1 MADEVTG
8 IMIRANVNMTARVA
22 MMALVLAATGIG
34 ELTAQDA
41 AKPGLGELI
50 DIHKGL
56 SDKEWPQLQNTP
68 QRTGYSPITIKP
80 PFKLVWQVL
89 LSELDVGNNMQR
101 TVQPIVAE
109 GKVFVGCKNGR
120 FFALD
125 ARTGEVK
132 WTFDAGGPI
141 THTAGYAGG
150 EVFFAAF
157 DGCVYALDAG
167 AGKELWVFNS
177 GRRHGFSTAVLLVG
191 DKVYAV
197 DRGGRLFCL
206 DQSDGKEV
214 WHYDAG
220 APVYQCPA
228 YNAGGIYFAD
238 EHMQVHAVKEADG
251 SRLWLSKKLMGLSF
265 KHYWPV
271 VVHGMVI
278 VRPLCDDVIDCHH
291 GEYKKGENEDPLQQS
306 LFLLD
311 EKTGEELPP
320 VEHYMIGVHQG
331 AVPPPAVTRDGLL
344 VSRWTGGYLND
355 PTKKYAAMGGWLDSS
370 PKAGH
375 MWALQDIRKD
385 GKAAVLLE
393 PDHVPGATRPGI
405 AVGIGP
411 PDETTTSSVLGD
423 LVASMLNMGWREFNR
438 LAGPTPYARAHGIY
452 SLTDGR
458 WHWEGISAASQHA
471 SACSGGASAVSGADG
486 LFYNTAWNWVQ
497 CHGPAGE

>member
-1 MADEVTG
+1 MRVQAMVCAAVT
-8 IMIRANVNMTARVA
+8 A
-22 MMALVLAATGIG
+22 ALVAVAGTSLVA
-34 ELTAQDA
+34 AQDA
-41 AKPGLGELI
+41 AKPGLGEPI
-50 DIHKGL
+50 EIHKGL

-68 QRTGYSPITIKP
+68 QRTGYSPVTIKP

-89 LSELDVGNNMQR
+89 LSDLDAGNRIQR
-101 TVQPIVAE
+101 TVQLIIAE
-109 GKVFVGCKNGR
+109 GKVFLGCKNGR

-125 ARTGEVK
+125 AKTGEVK
-132 WTFDAGGPI
+132 WTFEAGGPI
-141 THTAGYAGG
+141 RHTAGYADGK
-150 EVFFAAF
+150 VFFAAF
-157 DGCVYALDAG
+157 DGCVYALGAG

-197 DRGGRLFCL
+197 DRGGRLFCVK
-206 DQSDGKEV
+206 QSDGKEV
-214 WHYDAG
+214 WHYDAE
-220 APVYQCPA
+220 APVSQCPA

-251 SRLWLSKKLMGLSF
+251 SRLWLSKKLTGLSF
-265 KHYWPV
+265 QLYWPV
-271 VVHGMVI
+271 VVHGTVI
-278 VRPLCDDVIDCHH
+278 VRPLCDDVIACHH

-306 LFLLD
+306 MFLLD

-331 AVPPPAVTRDGLL
+331 SVPPPAVTRDGLL

-355 PTKKYAAMGGWLDSS
+355 PTKKYAAMGGWLESS

-385 GKAAVLLE
+385 GKAVVLLE

-411 PDETTTSSVLGD
+411 PDETSVNTVLGY
-423 LVASMLNMGWREFNR
+423 LVTSIISMGWREFNR
-438 LAGPTPYARAHGIY
+438 LAGATPYARAHGMY
-452 SLTDGR
+452 SLQDER
-458 WHWEGISAASQHA
+458 WYWEGITQASPGGSQFT
-471 SACSGGASAVSGADG
+471 GGASAVSGADG
-486 LFYNTAWNWVQ
+486 LFYNVAWDWVQ
-497 CHGPAGE
+497 CHGTAGE